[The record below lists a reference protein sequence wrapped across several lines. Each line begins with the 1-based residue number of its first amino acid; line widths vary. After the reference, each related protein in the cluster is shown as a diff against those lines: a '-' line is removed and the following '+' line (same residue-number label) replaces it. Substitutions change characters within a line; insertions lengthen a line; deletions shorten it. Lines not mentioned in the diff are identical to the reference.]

1 MKKSMLALAVLGA
14 FAGTAA
20 AQTSVVLYGIA
31 DVDLVYSE
39 PGDNFAG
46 GDDGKFLVR
55 DGGGVGGKSGSR
67 WGLRISEDLGSGL
80 RAYANIE
87 SGFNLDDGSPA
98 DATRTFNRQA
108 YVALGH
114 KEFGDLRIGRQDT
127 IARTLAAFYD
137 PSDKGQIKIDEA
149 GLYEPFGQRTDN
161 TVAYLSP
168 SFGGF
173 QLLANVA
180 AGEGAPNARYQGIAG
195 TFRSGP
201 IAAAISYEEFHQ
213 DDSYNKAF
221 SIGGNYDFGF
231 AKLFAAYQKT
241 DEPGSRG
248 GTPLSVTKSG
258 VGPQEVDDKD
268 FWTVGASVPLGNIVI
283 LANYSEADHDLVG
296 GGSADLKKAGIA
308 VEYSLSKRTM
318 LYSAYTYRGG
328 DMADR
333 LAAQQELTALGI
345 RHTF

>member
-14 FAGTAA
+14 FAGAA
-20 AQTSVVLYGIA
+20 SAQTSVTLYGIA

-39 PGDNFAG
+39 PGDNFDG

-55 DGGGVGGKSGSR
+55 DGGAQGKSGSR
-67 WGLRISEDLGSGL
+67 WGLRISEDLGDGL

-98 DATRTFNRQA
+98 DPNRTFNRQS

-114 KEFGDLRIGRQDT
+114 KALGDLRIGRQDT
-127 IARTLAAFYD
+127 ISRTLAAFYD

-149 GLYEPFGQRTDN
+149 NLFNVLGSRTDN

-168 SFGGF
+168 SWGGF
-173 QLLANVA
+173 QLLGNVA
-180 AGEGAPNARYQGIAG
+180 AGEGAPNARYEGIAG

-201 IAAAISYEEFHQ
+201 IAVAVSYEEFHQ
-213 DDSYNKAF
+213 DGSYNKAY
-221 SIGGNYDFGF
+221 SVGGNYNFGF
-231 AKLFAAYQKT
+231 AKLFAGYQKT
-241 DEPGSRG
+241 DEPGNRAGATFQVNPDGTSRD
-248 GTPLSVTKSG
+248 
-258 VGPQEVDDKD
+258 VDEKD
-268 FWTVGASVPLGNIVI
+268 FWTVGASIPLGNITI
-283 LANYSEADHDLVG
+283 LTNYSEATHDFKG
-296 GGSADLKKAGIA
+296 GGDADFKKAGIA
-308 VEYSLSKRTM
+308 VEYSLSKRT
-318 LYSAYTYRGG
+318 LVYSAYTYRGG
-328 DMADR
+328 DLADR

>member
-14 FAGTAA
+14 FAGAAA
-20 AQTSVVLYGIA
+20 AQTSVTLYGIA

-55 DGGGVGGKSGSR
+55 DGNTAGKSGSR
-67 WGLRISEDLGSGL
+67 WGLRISEDLGNGL

-87 SGFNLDDGSPA
+87 SGFLIDSGSPA
-98 DATRTFNRQA
+98 DPDRTFNRQS

-127 IARTLAAFYD
+127 IHRTLATFYD
-137 PSDKGQIKIDEA
+137 PSDRGQIKIDEA
-149 GLYEPFGQRTDN
+149 FLYEVSGSRTDN

-168 SFGGF
+168 SWGGF

-180 AGEGAPNARYQGIAG
+180 AGEGAPNARYEGIAA

-201 IAAAISYEEFHQ
+201 IAVAAGYEEFHQ
-213 DDSYNKAF
+213 DGTYNKAW
-221 SIGGNYDFGF
+221 SVGGNYNFGF

-248 GTPLSVTKSG
+248 GTTLQVNEDGTP
-258 VGPQEVDDKD
+258 ENVDEKD
-268 FWTVGASVPLGNIVI
+268 FWTVGTSIPLGNITI
-283 LANYSEADHDLVG
+283 LANYSQAEHDLVG

-308 VEYSLSKRTM
+308 VEYALSKRT
-318 LYSAYTYRGG
+318 LVYSAYTYRGG
-328 DMADR
+328 DLADR